1 MSVDTKV
8 VSVDE
13 KMVNDILKL
22 KGYIYLIFITFIYIY
37 IDIYIIYI

>member
-13 KMVNDILKL
+13 KMVNNILKL
-22 KGYIYLIFITFIYIY
+22 KALYIYKGYKGYIYI
-37 IDIYIIYI
+37 